1 MLYDDMVLGLDGIFA
16 AQWNAKFE
24 PEQKVIDFYK
34 HPQQTALL
42 KSCAKVNKHSM
53 PLTGEPA
60 VSTVLFSKISKF
72 GFECY
77 CCSTIMS
84 CCLNP

>member
-1 MLYDDMVLGLDGIFA
+1 MLYDDMVMCLDGIFA

-60 VSTVLFSKISKF
+60 VSTVLFQKF
-72 GFECY
+72 PNLVLNV
-77 CCSTIMS
+77 IVVVLL
-84 CCLNP
+84 CLVA